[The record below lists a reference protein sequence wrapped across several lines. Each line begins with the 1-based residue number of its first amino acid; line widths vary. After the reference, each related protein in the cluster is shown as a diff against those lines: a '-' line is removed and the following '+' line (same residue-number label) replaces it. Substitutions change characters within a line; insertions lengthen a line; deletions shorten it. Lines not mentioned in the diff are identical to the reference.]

1 MKSDVRESI
10 NIANSDICVLRDL
23 LLDQTATSMSSSVS
37 TIHERMDNTSLRNAS
52 QQRVKLMT
60 G

>member
-1 MKSDVRESI
+1 MKSDVRECI

-37 TIHERMDNTSLRNAS
+37 TIHERMGNTSLRNAS
-52 QQRVKLMT
+52 QQRKKLMT